1 MRTWRN
7 LGDRAKLASF
17 LEIQLATNLAT
28 ILASLATML
37 ASSEPLLGSSRKQI
51 SPLVSRSMIRVDIFL
66 EVSVA
71 PMERMLAGAAMS
83 LD

>member
-51 SPLVSRSMIRVDIFL
+51 SPLVSRLNDTSGYISGSFCRAYGKDARRCGD
-66 EVSVA
+66 ES
-71 PMERMLAGAAMS
+71 
-83 LD
+83 